1 MIDRR
6 NFVIGAAALAAG
18 CATTHRT
25 EPDREPAFAA
35 IRATLGPGARMGVA
49 ARDTGSGRTIGTD
62 VNARYA
68 MASTFKA
75 LLAAAV
81 LAAVDAGRLRRDQ
94 PVRFSASDV
103 LEYAPVVKANLS
115 RGTLTL
121 EALCAAA
128 VEVSDNSAANLLL
141 DRIGGPAGLTR
152 FLRDQGDAVTRLDR
166 TEPALN
172 ENLPGDPRDTTTP
185 AAMIASMQSL
195 LVGRTLSEASGT
207 RLEGWMT
214 TSGTGLARL
223 RAGLPAGWRAGDKTG
238 TGARG
243 ANNDIAIVRPPGRA
257 PILIAS
263 YQDGG
268 DAPLAVRNAAHAS
281 VARLVA
287 AAFS

>member
-6 NFVIGAAALAAG
+6 DFIIGSAALLAG
-18 CATTHRT
+18 CATASKTGAI
-25 EPDREPAFAA
+25 REPAFAA

-49 ARDTGSGRTIGTD
+49 AHDTGSGRNIGTD
-62 VNARYA
+62 MDARYA

-75 LLAAAV
+75 PLVAAV
-81 LAAVDAGRLRRDQ
+81 LAAIDAGRLRLDQ
-94 PVRFSASDV
+94 PVPFGGSDV
-103 LEYAPVVKANLS
+103 LEYAPVIKANLS
-115 RGTLTL
+115 RGTLTM

-152 FLRDQGDAVTRLDR
+152 FLRAQGDGVTRLDR
-166 TEPALN
+166 EEPALN
-172 ENLPGDPRDTTTP
+172 DNLPGDPRDTTTP
-185 AAMIASMQSL
+185 AAMVALLRTL
-195 LVGRTLSEASGT
+195 LVGRALSETSRA

-214 TSGTGLARL
+214 SSTTGLARL

-268 DAPLAVRNAAHAS
+268 DATLPIRNAAHAS